1 MSGPQH
7 WRRYGSWILGLRWLG
22 FLVMALS
29 ASGVSG
35 QVVRGSVVDATTG
48 GPIGAVLV
56 VLVDND
62 GRDRVRYLAD
72 SRGAF
77 LLNAP
82 APGNY
87 ALRLERLGLET
98 HVQRGIHLL
107 GSDTLTIRVP
117 MQVRPIVMDGLE
129 VTGDQRCALPREG
142 GAALQRL
149 WEEVRKALS
158 LAAYTDSV
166 SPYRYELVKYKR
178 DLDPATLAVRQE
190 VSSRRSVTVQQ
201 PITSRPAKVLADS
214 GFVIQEQE
222 SDTYLAPDAAALIS
236 DEFLAGHCFTL
247 RTGFGDHQGLL
258 GLEFR
263 PLRHTSGTT
272 DIEGVLWLDRREVLL
287 KWLDFT
293 YVNLPGGLS
302 ELRTSSVGGHV
313 EFTRLPEGTLIV
325 STWRIRMPV
334 AIEYQEPVIRQRR
347 VRLLAIAEEGGRVA
361 KAWRRST
368 DAVAFSEVSG
378 TIVGTVQRVAPA
390 SRRGAA
396 DTILVIG
403 LDRKEP
409 IDAEGRFRVGGVA
422 EGRYHLA
429 YVRPELMGLDVTY
442 GAADVEISAGGSVN
456 AVIEPP
462 SYDAVF
468 AAACGLPEWK
478 KETGVVLGTVV
489 EVATGEALS
498 QVEVVSRWQRF
509 REIDITSG
517 RVDGTELSQATSTSA
532 DGGFRLCGVPM
543 NHSVLVAARVGANET
558 RPVEVRLT
566 SAEPVARVLI
576 RVAR

>member
-1 MSGPQH
+1 
-7 WRRYGSWILGLRWLG
+7 
-22 FLVMALS
+22 MALCARDLS
-29 ASGVSG
+29 A
-35 QVVRGSVVDATTG
+35 QVVRGTIVDATTG

-62 GRDRVRYLAD
+62 GRDRGRYLAD

-77 LLNAP
+77 LLKAP
-82 APGNY
+82 APGRY
-87 ALRLERLGLET
+87 APWLELLGLET
-98 HVQRGIHLL
+98 HVQQGIRLL
-107 GSDTLTIRVP
+107 GGDTVTLRVP

-129 VTGDQRCALPREG
+129 VTADQRCALPREG
-142 GAALQRL
+142 GAALQRV

-158 LAAYTDSV
+158 LAAYTDSIA
-166 SPYRYELVKYKR
+166 PYRYELVKSRR

-190 VSSRRSVTVQQ
+190 VSTTRSVTVQQ

-214 GFVIQEQE
+214 GYVIQDQG
-222 SDTYLAPDAAALIS
+222 SDTYLAPDAAALLS

-263 PLRHTSGTT
+263 PLRHISGIT

-287 KWLDFT
+287 KWLDYT

-302 ELRTSSVGGHV
+302 QLRTSNVGGRI
-313 EFTRLPEGTLIV
+313 EFTRLPEGTVIV
-325 STWRIRMPV
+325 SNWRIRMPV
-334 AIEYQEPVIRQRR
+334 ALEYQEPVIRQRR
-347 VRLLAIAEEGGRVA
+347 VRLVAIAEEGGRVA
-361 KAWRRST
+361 EAWRRST

-378 TIVGTVQRVAPA
+378 MIAGTVNRVEAV
-390 SRRGAA
+390 SRRGGG

-403 LDRKEP
+403 LGRKVP
-409 IDAEGRFRVGGVA
+409 VDTAGRFRVGGLA

-429 YVRPELMGLDVTY
+429 YVRPELMGLDVAY
-442 GAADVEISAGGSVN
+442 GVADVEISAGDSVDTE
-456 AVIEPP
+456 IEPP
-462 SYDAVF
+462 SRDAVF
-468 AAACGLPEWK
+468 AAACSMPEWK
-478 KETGVVLGTVV
+478 NDTAVVLGSVV
-489 EVATGEALS
+489 ESATGAALS

-509 REIDITSG
+509 RGIDITSG
-517 RVDGTELSQATSTSA
+517 RVDGSEVSVATTTSA

-543 NHSVLVAARVGANET
+543 NHYVIVAARIGT
-558 RPVEVRLT
+558 SQTWPVEVRLT

-576 RVAR
+576 RLAR